1 MSTFL
6 MNSSIGDMEII
17 KFQVIE
23 ILLYIISHID
33 LLFINQHYHDFQIVR
48 KNDYWLGLYVKTT
61 NDFF

>member
-1 MSTFL
+1 MA
-6 MNSSIGDMEII
+6 II

-33 LLFINQHYHDFQIVR
+33 LLFIKQHYHDFQIVR
-48 KNDYWLGLYVKTT
+48 KNDYWLGLYVQTT